1 MLSNLSVRVDYTGS
15 GGSLK
20 VTVGCIYIN
29 SYLGKWCFK
38 NSFYRYTMQDL
49 SVAVHKRTIKVCFF
63 LENPAW
69 SIFNKINVL
78 FMERKH

>member
-49 SVAVHKRTIKVCFF
+49 SVAVRKRIIPSWPPPV
-63 LENPAW
+63 
-69 SIFNKINVL
+69 VR
-78 FMERKH
+78 ERAAEVE